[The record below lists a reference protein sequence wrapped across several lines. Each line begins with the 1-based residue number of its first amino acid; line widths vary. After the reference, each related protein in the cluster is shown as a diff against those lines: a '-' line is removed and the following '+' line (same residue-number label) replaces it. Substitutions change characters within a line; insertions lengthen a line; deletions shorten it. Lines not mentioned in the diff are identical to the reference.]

1 MTSILRSFA
10 WRIAIGY
17 GVLFGL
23 SGFALLA
30 FIYVSTEGFTT
41 RQMEAVIEAE
51 VQGLAER
58 YRVAGTRGLRALVD
72 ERLARNPASSSIYLL
87 ADPRFRVLAGNLSSW
102 PEAARSTD
110 PWIEFELYAAGD
122 ADRREVHRARAR
134 HFQLPH
140 GFHLLVGRNMRDFEH
155 MRSAIFRTTAWGVGI
170 AAVLAFVI
178 AWRLRR
184 SVVARIESINRTS
197 RRIMEGELSERIRSH
212 GSGDEF
218 DELITNLNAMLE
230 RIESL
235 MEDVRRVSDN
245 VAHDLRT
252 PLGRLRTR
260 LERLRDAEGDGVS
273 AELAEA
279 ALEEAD
285 QMLATFNALLRIA
298 RIETRQRRHAF
309 ERVNL
314 ATVGND
320 VADLYAPVAE
330 SRGITF
336 RHSGIEAPVDGDAF
350 ERVNLATV
358 GNDVADLY
366 APVAESRGITF
377 RHSGIEAP
385 VDGDADLI
393 FQSLANLLDN
403 AMKYTP
409 EGGAVTLHVTSD
421 DDAVT
426 VVVADSGPGVPPEE
440 REAVLRR
447 FYRLE
452 PARSTP
458 GSGLGLSLVA
468 AVAELHEATLELED
482 NAPGLLVRLRFRRG
496 G

>member
-30 FIYVSTEGFTT
+30 FIYVSTEGFMT

-87 ADPRFRVLAGNLSSW
+87 ADSRFRVLAGNLSSW

-110 PWIEFELYAAGD
+110 PWIEFELYTTGD
-122 ADRREVHRARAR
+122 ADRGEAHRARAR
-134 HFQLPH
+134 HFRLRR

-170 AAVLAFVI
+170 ASVLAFVI

-197 RRIMEGELSERIRSH
+197 RRIVEGELSERIRSH

-218 DELITNLNAMLE
+218 DELIANLNAMLE

-260 LERLRDAEGDGVS
+260 LERLRDAEGDGAS

-279 ALEEAD
+279 ALAEAD

-330 SRGITF
+330 SRGIT
-336 RHSGIEAPVDGDAF
+336 
-350 ERVNLATV
+350 L
-358 GNDVADLY
+358 
-366 APVAESRGITF
+366 

-409 EGGAVTLHVTSD
+409 EGGAVTLHVTSGAD
-421 DDAVT
+421 TVT

-440 REAVLRR
+440 RDAVLRR

-452 PARSTP
+452 PARSAP
-458 GSGLGLSLVA
+458 GSGLGLSLVT
-468 AVAELHEATLELED
+468 AVAELHEAALTLED
-482 NAPGLLVRLRFRRG
+482 NGPGLLVRLRFRRG
-496 G
+496 A

>member
-1 MTSILRSFA
+1 MAPRPVTPILRSFA

-23 SGFALLA
+23 SGLALLA
-30 FIYVSTEGFTT
+30 FIYVSTEGYMT

-58 YRVAGTRGLRALVD
+58 YRVAGTRGLRALVG

-87 ADPRFRVLAGNLSSW
+87 ADPGFRVLAGNLSSW
-102 PEAARSTD
+102 PEAARGAD
-110 PWIEFELYAAGD
+110 PWIEFELYTTGD

-134 HFQLPH
+134 HFQLRR
-140 GFHLLVGRNMRDFEH
+140 GFHLLVGRNMRDFEQ
-155 MRSAIFRTTAWGVGI
+155 MRSAIFRTTAWGVGV
-170 AAVLAFVI
+170 AALLAFVI

-197 RRIMEGELSERIRSH
+197 RRIMKGELSERIRSH

-260 LERLRDAEGDGVS
+260 LERLRDAEGDGAS
-273 AELAEA
+273 AALAEA

-298 RIETRQRRHAF
+298 RIETRQRRH
-309 ERVNL
+309 
-314 ATVGND
+314 
-320 VADLYAPVAE
+320 
-330 SRGITF
+330 
-336 RHSGIEAPVDGDAF
+336 AF

-421 DDAVT
+421 DDTVT
-426 VVVADSGPGVPPEE
+426 VVVADSGAGVPPEE

-452 PARSTP
+452 PARGAP

-468 AVAELHEATLELED
+468 AVAELHEATLMLED
-482 NAPGLLVRLRFRRG
+482 NAPGLVVRLRFRRG
-496 G
+496 GI

>member
-102 PEAARSTD
+102 PDAARSTD
-110 PWIEFELYAAGD
+110 PWIEFELYTAGD
-122 ADRREVHRARAR
+122 VDRREVHRARAR

-336 RHSGIEAPVDGDAF
+336 RHSGIEAPVDGDA
-350 ERVNLATV
+350 
-358 GNDVADLY
+358 
-366 APVAESRGITF
+366 
-377 RHSGIEAP
+377 
-385 VDGDADLI
+385 DLI

>member
-1 MTSILRSFA
+1 VTSITRSFA
-10 WRIAIGY
+10 WRIAVGY
-17 GVLFGL
+17 GLLFGL
-23 SGFALLA
+23 SGLALLT

-58 YRVAGTRGLRALVD
+58 YRVAGTRGLRALVR
-72 ERLARNPASSSIYLL
+72 ERIARNPASSSIYLL
-87 ADPRFRVLAGNLSSW
+87 ADSRFRVLAGNLSSW
-102 PEAARSTD
+102 PEVARGAD
-110 PWIEFELYAAGD
+110 PWVEFDLYTTD
-122 ADRREVHRARAR
+122 ETERREAHRARAR
-134 HFQLPH
+134 HFQLRR
-140 GFHLLVGRNMRDFEH
+140 GYHLLVGRNMRDFEE
-155 MRSAIFRTTAWGVGI
+155 MRSAIFRTVAWGIVI
-170 AAVLAFVI
+170 AAALALVI

-197 RRIMEGELSERIRSH
+197 RRIMEGELSERIESQ

-218 DELITNLNAMLE
+218 DELVTNLNAMLE
-230 RIESL
+230 RIETL
-235 MEDVRRVSDN
+235 MDDVRRVSDN

-260 LERLRDAEGDGVS
+260 LEQLRDAGDGGAS

-279 ALEEAD
+279 ALGEAD

-309 ERVNL
+309 SRVDL
-314 ATVGND
+314 ATIGDD
-320 VADLYAPVAE
+320 VADLYAPIAE
-330 SRGITF
+330 SRDITL
-336 RHSGIEAPVDGDAF
+336 RHSGIA
-350 ERVNLATV
+350 
-358 GNDVADLY
+358 
-366 APVAESRGITF
+366 
-377 RHSGIEAP
+377 AP
-385 VDGDADLI
+385 VDGDADLL

-409 EGGAVTLHVTSD
+409 EGGSVTLHVTSD
-421 DDAVT
+421 DDTVT
-426 VVVADSGPGVPPEE
+426 VVVADTGPGVPPGE

-468 AVAELHEATLELED
+468 AVVQLHEATMALED
-482 NAPGLLVRLRFRRG
+482 NDPGLVVRLRFKLGR
-496 G
+496 

>member
-1 MTSILRSFA
+1 MTPILRSFA

-23 SGFALLA
+23 SGLALLA
-30 FIYVSTEGFTT
+30 FIYVSTEGYMT

-58 YRVAGTRGLRALVD
+58 YRVGGTRGLRALVG

-87 ADPRFRVLAGNLSSW
+87 ADPGFRVLAGNLSSW
-102 PEAARSTD
+102 PEAARGAD

-134 HFQLPH
+134 HFQLRR
-140 GFHLLVGRNMRDFEH
+140 GFHLLVGRNMRDFEQ
-155 MRSAIFRTTAWGVGI
+155 MRSAIFRTTAWGGGV
-170 AAVLAFVI
+170 AALLAFVI

-260 LERLRDAEGDGVS
+260 LERLRDAAGDGAS

-314 ATVGND
+314 ATVGD
-320 VADLYAPVAE
+320 
-330 SRGITF
+330 
-336 RHSGIEAPVDGDAF
+336 
-350 ERVNLATV
+350 
-358 GNDVADLY
+358 DVADLY

-421 DDAVT
+421 DDTVT

-452 PARSTP
+452 PARSAP

-468 AVAELHEATLELED
+468 AVAELHEATLTLED
-482 NAPGLLVRLRFRRG
+482 NAPGLVVRLRFRRG
-496 G
+496 GS

>member
-1 MTSILRSFA
+1 MSSILRSFA

-30 FIYVSTEGFTT
+30 FINVSTEGYMT

-72 ERLARNPASSSIYLL
+72 ERVARNPASSSIYLL

-134 HFQLPH
+134 HFQLRR

-155 MRSAIFRTTAWGVGI
+155 MRSAVFRATAWGVGI

-184 SVVARIESINRTS
+184 SVVGRIESINRTS
-197 RRIMEGELSERIRSH
+197 RRIMKGELSERIPSH

-235 MEDVRRVSDN
+235 MDDVRRVSDN

-260 LERLRDAEGDGVS
+260 LERLRDAQGDGAS
-273 AELAEA
+273 A
-279 ALEEAD
+279 ALVESALAEAD

-309 ERVNL
+309 ERV
-314 ATVGND
+314 D
-320 VADLYAPVAE
+320 
-330 SRGITF
+330 
-336 RHSGIEAPVDGDAF
+336 
-350 ERVNLATV
+350 LATV

-421 DDAVT
+421 DDSVT
-426 VVVADSGPGVPPEE
+426 VVVADSGPGVAPEE
-440 REAVLRR
+440 REAVFRR

-452 PARSTP
+452 PARSAP

-468 AVAELHEATLELED
+468 AVAELHEATLKLED
-482 NAPGLLVRLRFRRG
+482 NAPGLVVRLRFRRG

>member
-1 MTSILRSFA
+1 MTSITRSIA

-17 GVLFGL
+17 AVLFGVSVL
-23 SGFALLA
+23 ALLV
-30 FIYVSTEGFTT
+30 FIYVSTQGYMT

-58 YRVAGTRGLRALVD
+58 YRAAGVRGLRTLIRD
-72 ERLARNPASSSIYLL
+72 RIARNPASSSIYLL
-87 ADPRFRVLAGNLSSW
+87 ADPQFRVLAGNLSKW
-102 PEAARSTD
+102 PDAARDAD
-110 PWIEFELYAAGD
+110 PWVEFDLYTTD
-122 ADRREVHRARAR
+122 EADRRVVHRARVR
-134 HFQLPH
+134 HFQLRR
-140 GFHLLVGRNMRDFEH
+140 GFHLLVGRNLRDFET
-155 MRSAIFRTTAWGVGI
+155 MRSAIVRNVAWGIGVAG
-170 AAVLAFVI
+170 VLAVAI
-178 AWRLRR
+178 ACWLRR
-184 SVVARIESINRTS
+184 SVTTRIESINRTS
-197 RRIMEGELSERIRSH
+197 RRIMEGELSQRIESH

-218 DELITNLNAMLE
+218 DELVANLNAMLA
-230 RIESL
+230 RIETL

-260 LERLRDAEGDGVS
+260 LERLRDASGDS
-273 AELAEA
+273 ASAPLAEA
-279 ALEEAD
+279 ALTEAD

-309 ERVNL
+309 EQVDL
-314 ATVGND
+314 ATVGDD

-330 SRGITF
+330 SRGVTF
-336 RHSGIEAPVDGDAF
+336 RHSGIAAPV
-350 ERVNLATV
+350 E
-358 GNDVADLY
+358 
-366 APVAESRGITF
+366 
-377 RHSGIEAP
+377 
-385 VDGDADLI
+385 GDADLI

-409 EGGAVTLHVTSD
+409 GGGAVTLQVTSD
-421 DDAVT
+421 DDTVT
-426 VVVADSGPGVPPEE
+426 VLVADTGSGVPPEK

-468 AVAELHEATLELED
+468 AVAQLHEAVLTLGD
-482 NAPGLLVRLRFRRG
+482 NAPGLVVRLQFRRARQLSQAVPTTPPVG
-496 G
+496 

>member
-1 MTSILRSFA
+1 MAPRPVTPILRSFA

-23 SGFALLA
+23 SGLALLA
-30 FIYVSTEGFTT
+30 FIYVSTEGYMT

-58 YRVAGTRGLRALVD
+58 YRIAGTRGLRALVG

-87 ADPRFRVLAGNLSSW
+87 ADPGFRVLAGNLSSW
-102 PEAARSTD
+102 PEAARGAD
-110 PWIEFELYAAGD
+110 PWIEFELYTTGD

-134 HFQLPH
+134 HFQLRR
-140 GFHLLVGRNMRDFEH
+140 GFHLLVGRNMRDFEQ
-155 MRSAIFRTTAWGVGI
+155 MRSAIFRTTAWGVGV
-170 AAVLAFVI
+170 AALLAFVI

-260 LERLRDAEGDGVS
+260 LERLRDAEGDGAS
-273 AELAEA
+273 AALAEA

-298 RIETRQRRHAF
+298 RIETRQRRH
-309 ERVNL
+309 
-314 ATVGND
+314 
-320 VADLYAPVAE
+320 
-330 SRGITF
+330 
-336 RHSGIEAPVDGDAF
+336 AF

-421 DDAVT
+421 DDTVT
-426 VVVADSGPGVPPEE
+426 VVVADSGPGVPPDE

-452 PARSTP
+452 PARSAP

-468 AVAELHEATLELED
+468 AVAELHEATLMLED
-482 NAPGLLVRLRFRRG
+482 NAPGLVVRLRFRRG
-496 G
+496 GI

>member
-1 MTSILRSFA
+1 MTSITRSIA
-10 WRIAIGY
+10 WRIAVGY
-17 GVLFGL
+17 AVLFGVSVL
-23 SGFALLA
+23 ALLV
-30 FIYVSTEGFTT
+30 FIYVSTQGYMT

-58 YRVAGTRGLRALVD
+58 YRVAGVRGLRALVRD
-72 ERLARNPASSSIYLL
+72 RIARNPASSSIYLL
-87 ADPRFRVLAGNLSSW
+87 ADPKFRVLAGNLNRW
-102 PEAARSTD
+102 PDPARGAEPWVEFGLYTTD
-110 PWIEFELYAAGD
+110 E

-134 HFQLPH
+134 HFQLRR
-140 GFHLLVGRNMRDFEH
+140 GFHLLVGRNLRDYEA
-155 MRSAIFRTTAWGVGI
+155 MRSAIVRNVAWGI
-170 AAVLAFVI
+170 AVAGVLAIAI
-178 AWRLRR
+178 AWWLRR
-184 SVVARIESINRTS
+184 SVTTRIESINRTS
-197 RRIMEGELSERIRSH
+197 RRIMEGELSERIESR

-218 DELITNLNAMLE
+218 DELVANLNAMLA
-230 RIESL
+230 RIETL
-235 MEDVRRVSDN
+235 MDDVRRVSDN

-260 LERLRDAEGDGVS
+260 LEQLRDAGGDGDS
-273 AELAEA
+273 AVLAEA
-279 ALEEAD
+279 ALSEAD

-309 ERVNL
+309 ERVDL
-314 ATVGND
+314 ATIGDD

-336 RHSGIEAPVDGDAF
+336 RHSGISAPI
-350 ERVNLATV
+350 N
-358 GNDVADLY
+358 
-366 APVAESRGITF
+366 
-377 RHSGIEAP
+377 
-385 VDGDADLI
+385 GDADLL

-421 DDAVT
+421 DDTVS
-426 VVVADSGPGVPPEE
+426 VVVADTGPGVPPGE

-458 GSGLGLSLVA
+458 GSGLGLSLVS
-468 AVAELHEATLELED
+468 AVAQLHEAELTLED
-482 NAPGLLVRLRFRRG
+482 NGPGLVVRLRFRRVG
-496 G
+496 

>member
-1 MTSILRSFA
+1 MTSITRSIA
-10 WRIAIGY
+10 WRIAVGY
-17 GVLFGL
+17 AVLFGASVL
-23 SGFALLA
+23 ALLV
-30 FIYVSTEGFTT
+30 FIYVSTEGFMT

-58 YRVAGTRGLRALVD
+58 YRVGGVRGLRALLRDRVQ
-72 ERLARNPASSSIYLL
+72 RNPASSSIYLL
-87 ADPRFRVLAGNLSSW
+87 ADPGFRVVAGNLSNW
-102 PEAARSTD
+102 PRAARGAE
-110 PWIEFELYAAGD
+110 PWIEFELYATDESDG
-122 ADRREVHRARAR
+122 REVHRARAR
-134 HFQLPH
+134 HFQLRR
-140 GFHLLVGRNMRDFEH
+140 GFHLLVGRNLRDYEA
-155 MRSAIFRTTAWGVGI
+155 MRSAIVRNVAWGIGVAGLL
-170 AAVLAFVI
+170 AVAI
-178 AWRLRR
+178 AWWLRR
-184 SVVARIESINRTS
+184 SVATRVESINRTA
-197 RRIMEGELSERIRSH
+197 RRIMEGELSERIESR

-218 DELITNLNAMLE
+218 DDLVANLNAMLA
-230 RIESL
+230 RIETL

-260 LERLRDAEGDGVS
+260 LEQLRDASGDS
-273 AELAEA
+273 ASAPLAEA
-279 ALEEAD
+279 ALNEAD

-309 ERVNL
+309 ERVDL
-314 ATVGND
+314 ATVGDD

-336 RHSGIEAPVDGDAF
+336 RHSGIAAPV
-350 ERVNLATV
+350 E
-358 GNDVADLY
+358 
-366 APVAESRGITF
+366 
-377 RHSGIEAP
+377 
-385 VDGDADLI
+385 GDADLL

-409 EGGAVTLHVTSD
+409 EGGAVTLHVTADHDS
-421 DDAVT
+421 VT

-440 REAVLRR
+440 REGVLRR

-468 AVAELHEATLELED
+468 AVAQLHEAVLALED
-482 NAPGLLVRLRFRRG
+482 NAPGLVVRMRFRRAG
-496 G
+496 

>member
-1 MTSILRSFA
+1 MTSITRSIA
-10 WRIAIGY
+10 WRIAVGY
-17 GVLFGL
+17 AVLFGASVL
-23 SGFALLA
+23 ALLV
-30 FIYVSTEGFTT
+30 FIYVSTEGFMA

-58 YRVAGTRGLRALVD
+58 YRAGGVRGLRALLR
-72 ERLARNPASSSIYLL
+72 ERTARNPASSSIYLL
-87 ADPRFRVLAGNLSSW
+87 ADPNFRVLAGNLSDW
-102 PEAARSTD
+102 PQAARGED
-110 PWIEFELYAAGD
+110 PWVEFELYATDD
-122 ADRREVHRARAR
+122 ADGHEVHRARVR
-134 HFQLPH
+134 HFQLRR
-140 GFHLLVGRNMRDFEH
+140 GFHLLVGRNLRDFEA
-155 MRSAIFRTTAWGVGI
+155 MRSAIVRNVAWGIGVAG
-170 AAVLAFVI
+170 VLAIAI
-178 AWRLRR
+178 AWWLRR
-184 SVVARIESINRTS
+184 SVTTRIESINRTS
-197 RRIMEGELSERIRSH
+197 RRIMEGELSERIESR

-218 DELITNLNAMLE
+218 DELVANLNAMLA
-230 RIESL
+230 RIETL

-260 LERLRDAEGDGVS
+260 LEQLRDASGDS
-273 AELAEA
+273 ASAPLAED
-279 ALEEAD
+279 ALNEAD

-309 ERVNL
+309 ERVDL
-314 ATVGND
+314 ATVGDD

-330 SRGITF
+330 SRGIIF
-336 RHSGIEAPVDGDAF
+336 RHSGIAAPV
-350 ERVNLATV
+350 E
-358 GNDVADLY
+358 
-366 APVAESRGITF
+366 
-377 RHSGIEAP
+377 
-385 VDGDADLI
+385 GDADLL

-426 VVVADSGPGVPPEE
+426 VVVADTGPGVPPEE

-452 PARSTP
+452 PARTTP

-468 AVAELHEATLELED
+468 AVAQLHEAALTLED
-482 NAPGLLVRLRFRRG
+482 NGPGLVARLRFGRAR
-496 G
+496 

>member
-1 MTSILRSFA
+1 MTPILRSFA

-30 FIYVSTEGFTT
+30 FIYVSTEGYMT

-58 YRVAGTRGLRALVD
+58 YRVAGTRGLRALVG

-87 ADPRFRVLAGNLSSW
+87 ADPGFRVLAGNLSSW
-102 PEAARSTD
+102 PEVARGAD

-134 HFQLPH
+134 HFQLRR
-140 GFHLLVGRNMRDFEH
+140 GFHLLVGRNMRDFEQ
-155 MRSAIFRTTAWGVGI
+155 MRSAIFRTTAWGVGV
-170 AAVLAFVI
+170 AALLAFVI

-260 LERLRDAEGDGVS
+260 LERLRDAEGDGAS

-298 RIETRQRRHAF
+298 RIETGQRRH
-309 ERVNL
+309 
-314 ATVGND
+314 
-320 VADLYAPVAE
+320 
-330 SRGITF
+330 
-336 RHSGIEAPVDGDAF
+336 AF

-421 DDAVT
+421 DDTVT
-426 VVVADSGPGVPPEE
+426 VVVADSGAGVPPEE

-452 PARSTP
+452 PARSAP

-468 AVAELHEATLELED
+468 AVAELHEATLTLED
-482 NAPGLLVRLRFRRG
+482 NAPGLMVRLRFKRG
-496 G
+496 RI

>member
-1 MTSILRSFA
+1 MSSVMRSIA
-10 WRIAIGY
+10 WRIAVGY
-17 GVLFGL
+17 AVLFGASVL
-23 SGFALLA
+23 ALLV
-30 FIYVSTEGFTT
+30 FIYVSTEGFMT

-58 YRVAGTRGLRALVD
+58 YRVGRVRGLRALLRD
-72 ERLARNPASSSIYLL
+72 RLQRNPASSSIYLL
-87 ADPRFRVLAGNLSSW
+87 ADPNFRVLAGNLSNW
-102 PEAARSTD
+102 PQAARGTE
-110 PWIEFELYAAGD
+110 PWVEFELYTTD
-122 ADRREVHRARAR
+122 DSDDREVHRARAR
-134 HFQLPH
+134 HFQLRR
-140 GFHLLVGRNMRDFEH
+140 GFHLLVGRNLRDFES
-155 MRSAIFRTTAWGVGI
+155 MRSAIVRNVAWGIGVAGLL
-170 AAVLAFVI
+170 AVAI
-178 AWRLRR
+178 AWWLRR
-184 SVVARIESINRTS
+184 SVTTRIESINRTA
-197 RRIMEGELSERIRSH
+197 RRIMQGELSERIESR

-218 DELITNLNAMLE
+218 DELVGNLNAMLA
-230 RIESL
+230 RIETL

-260 LERLRDAEGDGVS
+260 LERLRDASGDGAS
-273 AELAEA
+273 APLAEA
-279 ALEEAD
+279 ALNEAD

-309 ERVNL
+309 ERVDL
-314 ATVGND
+314 ATVGDD
-320 VADLYAPVAE
+320 VSDLYAPVAE

-336 RHSGIEAPVDGDAF
+336 RHSGIAAPV
-350 ERVNLATV
+350 E
-358 GNDVADLY
+358 
-366 APVAESRGITF
+366 
-377 RHSGIEAP
+377 
-385 VDGDADLI
+385 GDADLL

-421 DDAVT
+421 DDSVT

-468 AVAELHEATLELED
+468 AVAQLHEAELRLED
-482 NAPGLLVRLRFRRG
+482 NAPGLVVRMRFRRAG
-496 G
+496 

>member
-1 MTSILRSFA
+1 MVSITRSFA

-17 GVLFGL
+17 GLLFGL
-23 SGFALLA
+23 SGLALLA
-30 FIYVSTEGFTT
+30 FIYVSAASYMT

-58 YRVAGTRGLRALVD
+58 YRVAGVRGLRVLVG

-87 ADPRFRVLAGNLSSW
+87 ADPGFRVLVGNLSDW
-102 PEAARSTD
+102 PRAARGTE
-110 PWIEFELYAAGD
+110 PWIEFELYTTGE
-122 ADRREVHRARAR
+122 ADRRGVHRARAR
-134 HFQLPH
+134 HFRLRR
-140 GFHLLVGRNMRDFEH
+140 GFHLLVGRNMRDFEE
-155 MRSAIFRTTAWGVGI
+155 MRSAIFRTVAWGIVI
-170 AAVLAFVI
+170 AAGLAFFI
-178 AWRLRR
+178 AWRLRG

-197 RRIMEGELSERIRSH
+197 RRIMEGELSERIESH

-218 DELITNLNAMLE
+218 DDLAANLNAMLE
-230 RIESL
+230 RMETL
-235 MEDVRRVSDN
+235 MDDVRRVSDN

-260 LERLRDAEGDGVS
+260 LEELRDAGGNGASS
-273 AELAEA
+273 ALAEA
-279 ALEEAD
+279 ALGEAD

-298 RIETRQRRHAF
+298 RIETGQRRHAF
-309 ERVNL
+309 QRVDV
-314 ATVGND
+314 AAIGDD
-320 VADLYAPVAE
+320 VADLYAPIAE
-330 SRGITF
+330 SRDITF
-336 RHSGIEAPVDGDAF
+336 RHSGIA
-350 ERVNLATV
+350 
-358 GNDVADLY
+358 
-366 APVAESRGITF
+366 
-377 RHSGIEAP
+377 AP

-409 EGGAVTLHVTSD
+409 GGGAVTLQVTSD
-421 DDAVT
+421 DDTVT
-426 VVVADSGPGVPPEE
+426 VLVADTGSGVPPAE

-468 AVAELHEATLELED
+468 AVAQLHEAVLTLED
-482 NAPGLLVRLRFRRG
+482 NAPGLVVRLQFRRARQLPQAVPTAPPVG
-496 G
+496 

>member
-1 MTSILRSFA
+1 MTSVLRSFA

-30 FIYVSTEGFTT
+30 FIYVSTEGFMT

-110 PWIEFELYAAGD
+110 PWIEFELYTTGD
-122 ADRREVHRARAR
+122 AERREVHRARAR
-134 HFQLPH
+134 HFQLRR

-197 RRIMEGELSERIRSH
+197 RRIMKGELSERIRSH

-336 RHSGIEAPVDGDAF
+336 RHSGIEAPVDGDA
-350 ERVNLATV
+350 
-358 GNDVADLY
+358 
-366 APVAESRGITF
+366 
-377 RHSGIEAP
+377 
-385 VDGDADLI
+385 DLI

-421 DDAVT
+421 DDTVT
-426 VVVADSGPGVPPEE
+426 VVVADNGPGVPSEE

-452 PARSTP
+452 PARSAP

-482 NAPGLLVRLRFRRG
+482 NAPGLVVRLRFRRG
-496 G
+496 GI

>member
-1 MTSILRSFA
+1 MAPRPVTPILRSFA

-23 SGFALLA
+23 SGLALLA
-30 FIYVSTEGFTT
+30 FIYVSTEGYMT

-58 YRVAGTRGLRALVD
+58 YRIAGTRGLRALVG
-72 ERLARNPASSSIYLL
+72 ERLVRNPASSSIYLL
-87 ADPRFRVLAGNLSSW
+87 ADPGFRVLAGNLSSW
-102 PEAARSTD
+102 PEAARGAD
-110 PWIEFELYAAGD
+110 PWIEFELYTTGD

-134 HFQLPH
+134 HFRLRR
-140 GFHLLVGRNMRDFEH
+140 GFHLLVGRNMRDFEQ
-155 MRSAIFRTTAWGVGI
+155 MRSAIFRTTAWGVGV
-170 AAVLAFVI
+170 AALLAFVI

-260 LERLRDAEGDGVS
+260 LERLRDAEGDGAS

-298 RIETRQRRHAF
+298 RIETGQRRHAF

-314 ATVGND
+314 ATIGND

-330 SRGITF
+330 SRGIT
-336 RHSGIEAPVDGDAF
+336 
-350 ERVNLATV
+350 L
-358 GNDVADLY
+358 
-366 APVAESRGITF
+366 

-409 EGGAVTLHVTSD
+409 EGGVVTLHVTSD
-421 DDAVT
+421 DDTVT

-452 PARSTP
+452 PARSAP

-468 AVAELHEATLELED
+468 AVAELHEAALMLED
-482 NAPGLLVRLRFRRG
+482 NAPGLVVRLRFKRG
-496 G
+496 GI

>member
-1 MTSILRSFA
+1 MTSITRSIA
-10 WRIAIGY
+10 WRIAVGY
-17 GVLFGL
+17 AVLFGASVL
-23 SGFALLA
+23 ALLV
-30 FIYVSTEGFTT
+30 FIYVSTEGFMT

-58 YRVAGTRGLRALVD
+58 YRVGGVRGLRALLRD
-72 ERLARNPASSSIYLL
+72 RLQRNPASSSIYLL
-87 ADPRFRVLAGNLSSW
+87 ADPSFRVVTGNLSNW
-102 PEAARSTD
+102 PQAARGAE
-110 PWIEFELYAAGD
+110 PWIEFELYITD
-122 ADRREVHRARAR
+122 EADGREVHRARAR
-134 HFQLPH
+134 HFQLRR
-140 GFHLLVGRNMRDFEH
+140 GFHLLVGRNLRDFEA
-155 MRSAIFRTTAWGVGI
+155 MRSAIVRNVAWGIGVAGLL
-170 AAVLAFVI
+170 AVAI
-178 AWRLRR
+178 AWWLRR
-184 SVVARIESINRTS
+184 SVTTRIESINRTS
-197 RRIMEGELSERIRSH
+197 RRIMEGELSERIESR

-218 DELITNLNAMLE
+218 DELVANLNAMLA
-230 RIESL
+230 RIETL

-260 LERLRDAEGDGVS
+260 LEQLRDASGDS
-273 AELAEA
+273 APAPLADEA
-279 ALEEAD
+279 LREAD

-309 ERVNL
+309 ERVDL
-314 ATVGND
+314 ATVGDD

-330 SRGITF
+330 SRGIAF
-336 RHSGIEAPVDGDAF
+336 RHSGIAAPV
-350 ERVNLATV
+350 E
-358 GNDVADLY
+358 
-366 APVAESRGITF
+366 
-377 RHSGIEAP
+377 
-385 VDGDADLI
+385 GDADLL

-421 DDAVT
+421 DDSAT

-452 PARSTP
+452 PARSAP

-468 AVAELHEATLELED
+468 AVAQLHEAELTLED
-482 NAPGLLVRLRFRRG
+482 NAPGLVVRMRFRRAG
-496 G
+496 

>member
-30 FIYVSTEGFTT
+30 FIYVSTEGYMT

-58 YRVAGTRGLRALVD
+58 YRAAGTRGLRALVG

-102 PEAARSTD
+102 PEAARSAD
-110 PWIEFELYAAGD
+110 PWIEFELYATGD

-134 HFQLPH
+134 HFQLRR
-140 GFHLLVGRNMRDFEH
+140 GFHLLVGRNMRDFEQ

-260 LERLRDAEGDGVS
+260 LERLRDAGGGDGDGVS
-273 AELAEA
+273 AELVEA
-279 ALEEAD
+279 ALDEAD

-309 ERVNL
+309 ERVDL
-314 ATVGND
+314 ATIG
-320 VADLYAPVAE
+320 
-330 SRGITF
+330 T
-336 RHSGIEAPVDGDAF
+336 
-350 ERVNLATV
+350 
-358 GNDVADLY
+358 DVADLY

-385 VDGDADLI
+385 VDGDADLL

-440 REAVLRR
+440 RDAVLRR

-452 PARSTP
+452 PARSAP

-468 AVAELHEATLELED
+468 AVAELHEATLTLAD
-482 NAPGLLVRLRFRRG
+482 NAPGLVVRLRFRRG

>member
-1 MTSILRSFA
+1 MTSITRSIA

-17 GVLFGL
+17 AVLFGCSVL
-23 SGFALLA
+23 ALLV
-30 FIYVSTEGFTT
+30 FVYVSTQDFMT

-58 YRVAGTRGLRALVD
+58 YRVAGVRGLRVLVG
-72 ERLARNPASSSIYLL
+72 ERISRNPASSSVYLL
-87 ADPRFRVLAGNLSSW
+87 ADPKFRVLAGNLSRW
-102 PEAARSTD
+102 PQAAREAD
-110 PWIEFELYAAGD
+110 PWVEFELYTTDAG
-122 ADRREVHRARAR
+122 DRREVHRARAR
-134 HFQLPH
+134 HFQLRR
-140 GFHLLVGRNMRDFEH
+140 GFHLLVGRNLRDFEE
-155 MRSAIFRTTAWGVGI
+155 MRSAILRNVAWGI
-170 AAVLAFVI
+170 AIAGVLAIAI

-184 SVVARIESINRTS
+184 SVTTRIESINRTS
-197 RRIMEGELSERIRSH
+197 RRIMEGELSERIESH

-218 DELITNLNAMLE
+218 DELVTNLNAMLA
-230 RIESL
+230 RIETL
-235 MEDVRRVSDN
+235 MDDVRRVSDN

-260 LERLRDAEGDGVS
+260 LEQLRDAGGDD
-273 AELAEA
+273 ATA
-279 ALEEAD
+279 ALAQAALSEAD

-309 ERVNL
+309 ERLDL
-314 ATVGND
+314 ATIGDD

-330 SRGITF
+330 SRGIAF
-336 RHSGIEAPVDGDAF
+336 RHSGIA
-350 ERVNLATV
+350 
-358 GNDVADLY
+358 
-366 APVAESRGITF
+366 
-377 RHSGIEAP
+377 AP
-385 VDGDADLI
+385 VDGDADLL

-409 EGGAVTLHVTSD
+409 DGGTVTLHVTSD
-421 DDAVT
+421 DDSVS

-452 PARSTP
+452 PARGTP

-468 AVAELHEATLELED
+468 AVAQLHEAVLTLED
-482 NAPGLLVRLRFRRG
+482 NAPGLVVRLRFRRAG
-496 G
+496 

>member
-10 WRIAIGY
+10 GRIAIGY

-23 SGFALLA
+23 SGLALLA
-30 FIYVSTEGFTT
+30 FIYVSTEGYTT

-102 PEAARSTD
+102 PESARGAD
-110 PWIEFELYAAGD
+110 PWIEFELYTTGD

-134 HFQLPH
+134 HFQLRR
-140 GFHLLVGRNMRDFEH
+140 GFHLLVGRNMRDFEQ
-155 MRSAIFRTTAWGVGI
+155 MRSAIFRTTALGVGI
-170 AAVLAFVI
+170 AAVLALVI

-197 RRIMEGELSERIRSH
+197 RRIMEGELSERIRSQ

-218 DELITNLNAMLE
+218 DELITSLNAMLE

-260 LERLRDAEGDGVS
+260 LERLRDAEGDGAS
-273 AELAEA
+273 AKLADA

-336 RHSGIEAPVDGDAF
+336 RHSGIEAPVDGDA
-350 ERVNLATV
+350 
-358 GNDVADLY
+358 DL
-366 APVAESRGITF
+366 
-377 RHSGIEAP
+377 
-385 VDGDADLI
+385 L

-421 DDAVT
+421 ADTVT
-426 VVVADSGPGVPPEE
+426 VVVADSGPGVPPDE

-452 PARSTP
+452 PARSAP

-468 AVAELHEATLELED
+468 AVAELHEATLTLED
-482 NAPGLLVRLRFRRG
+482 NTPGLVVRLRLRRG

>member
-1 MTSILRSFA
+1 MTAITRSIA

-17 GVLFGL
+17 AVLFGCSVL
-23 SGFALLA
+23 ALLV
-30 FIYVSTEGFTT
+30 FVYVSTQDFMT

-58 YRVAGTRGLRALVD
+58 YRVAGVRGLRVLVG
-72 ERLARNPASSSIYLL
+72 ERISRNPASSSVYLL
-87 ADPRFRVLAGNLSSW
+87 ADPKFRVLAGNLSRW
-102 PEAARSTD
+102 PQAARGTD
-110 PWIEFELYAAGD
+110 QWVEFELYTTDAG
-122 ADRREVHRARAR
+122 DRREVHRARAR
-134 HFQLPH
+134 HFQLRR
-140 GFHLLVGRNMRDFEH
+140 GFHLLVGRNLRDFEE
-155 MRSAIFRTTAWGVGI
+155 MRSAIFRNVAWGIAI
-170 AAVLAFVI
+170 AAVLAIAI

-184 SVVARIESINRTS
+184 SVTTRIESINRTS
-197 RRIMEGELSERIRSH
+197 RRIMEGELSQRIESH

-218 DELITNLNAMLE
+218 DELVTNLNAMLA
-230 RIESL
+230 RIETL
-235 MEDVRRVSDN
+235 MDDVRRVSDN

-260 LERLRDAEGDGVS
+260 LEQLRDAGGDD
-273 AELAEA
+273 ATA
-279 ALEEAD
+279 ALAQAALSEAD

-309 ERVNL
+309 ERLDL
-314 ATVGND
+314 ATIGDD
-320 VADLYAPVAE
+320 VADLYAPVAD

-336 RHSGIEAPVDGDAF
+336 RHSGIA
-350 ERVNLATV
+350 
-358 GNDVADLY
+358 
-366 APVAESRGITF
+366 
-377 RHSGIEAP
+377 AP
-385 VDGDADLI
+385 VDGDADLL

-409 EGGAVTLHVTSD
+409 DGGTVTLHVTSD
-421 DDAVT
+421 DDSVS

-452 PARSTP
+452 PARGTP

-468 AVAELHEATLELED
+468 AVAQLHEAVLTLED
-482 NAPGLLVRLRFRRG
+482 NAPGLVVRLRFRRVG
-496 G
+496 

>member
-1 MTSILRSFA
+1 MTSITRSIA
-10 WRIAIGY
+10 WRIAVGY
-17 GVLFGL
+17 AVLFGASVL
-23 SGFALLA
+23 ALLV
-30 FIYVSTEGFTT
+30 FIYVSTEGFMA

-58 YRVAGTRGLRALVD
+58 YRVGGVRGLRALLRDRVQ
-72 ERLARNPASSSIYLL
+72 RNPASSSVYLL
-87 ADPRFRVLAGNLSSW
+87 ADANFRVLAGNLSNW
-102 PEAARSTD
+102 PQAARGAE
-110 PWIEFELYAAGD
+110 PWIEFELFTTDAADG
-122 ADRREVHRARAR
+122 REVHRARAR
-134 HFQLPH
+134 HFQLRR
-140 GFHLLVGRNMRDFEH
+140 GFHLLVGRNLRDYEA
-155 MRSAIFRTTAWGVGI
+155 MRSAIVRNVAWGIGVAGLL
-170 AAVLAFVI
+170 AVAI
-178 AWRLRR
+178 AWWLRR
-184 SVVARIESINRTS
+184 SVATRVESINRTA
-197 RRIMEGELSERIRSH
+197 RRIMEGELSERIESR

-218 DELITNLNAMLE
+218 DDLVANLNAMLA
-230 RIESL
+230 RIETL

-260 LERLRDAEGDGVS
+260 LERLRDASGDS
-273 AELAEA
+273 ASAALAED
-279 ALEEAD
+279 ALREAD

-309 ERVNL
+309 ERVDL
-314 ATVGND
+314 ATVGDD

-336 RHSGIEAPVDGDAF
+336 RHSGIAAPV
-350 ERVNLATV
+350 E
-358 GNDVADLY
+358 
-366 APVAESRGITF
+366 
-377 RHSGIEAP
+377 
-385 VDGDADLI
+385 GDADLL

-409 EGGAVTLHVTSD
+409 EGGAVTLHVTAD
-421 DDAVT
+421 DDYAT

-468 AVAELHEATLELED
+468 AVAQLHAAALTLED
-482 NAPGLLVRLRFRRG
+482 NAPGLVVRMRLRRAKRSLRPPARRSVA
-496 G
+496 

>member
-1 MTSILRSFA
+1 MTRSIA

-17 GVLFGL
+17 AVLFGVSVL
-23 SGFALLA
+23 ALLV
-30 FIYVSTEGFTT
+30 FVYVSTQGYMT

-58 YRVAGTRGLRALVD
+58 YRVGGVRGLRALLR
-72 ERLARNPASSSIYLL
+72 ERTARNPASSSIYLL
-87 ADPRFRVLAGNLSSW
+87 ADPNFRVLAGNLSNW
-102 PEAARSTD
+102 PQAARGAD
-110 PWIEFELYAAGD
+110 PWIEFELYAADD
-122 ADRREVHRARAR
+122 ADGREVHRARVR
-134 HFQLPH
+134 HFQLRR
-140 GFHLLVGRNMRDFEH
+140 GFHLLVGRNLRDFEA
-155 MRSAIFRTTAWGVGI
+155 MRSAIVRNVAWGIGVAG
-170 AAVLAFVI
+170 VLAIAI
-178 AWRLRR
+178 AWWLRR
-184 SVVARIESINRTS
+184 SVTTRIESINRTA
-197 RRIMEGELSERIRSH
+197 RRIMEGELSERIESG

-218 DELITNLNAMLE
+218 DELVANLNGMLA
-230 RIESL
+230 RIEAL

-260 LERLRDAEGDGVS
+260 LERLRDASGDGAS
-273 AELAEA
+273 APLAEA
-279 ALEEAD
+279 ALREAD

-309 ERVNL
+309 ERVDL
-314 ATVGND
+314 ATVGDD
-320 VADLYAPVAE
+320 VADLYAPFAE

-336 RHSGIEAPVDGDAF
+336 RHSGIAAPV
-350 ERVNLATV
+350 E
-358 GNDVADLY
+358 
-366 APVAESRGITF
+366 
-377 RHSGIEAP
+377 
-385 VDGDADLI
+385 GDADLL

-421 DDAVT
+421 DESVT
-426 VVVADSGPGVPPEE
+426 AVVADSGPGVPHEE

-458 GSGLGLSLVA
+458 GSGLGLSLVS
-468 AVAELHEATLELED
+468 AVAQLHEAALTLED
-482 NAPGLLVRLRFRRG
+482 NAPGLLVRLQLDRARR
-496 G
+496 

>member
-1 MTSILRSFA
+1 MAPRPVTPILRSFA

-23 SGFALLA
+23 SGLALLA
-30 FIYVSTEGFTT
+30 FIYVSTEGYMT

-58 YRVAGTRGLRALVD
+58 YRIAGTRGLRALVG
-72 ERLARNPASSSIYLL
+72 ERLVRNPASSSIYLL
-87 ADPRFRVLAGNLSSW
+87 ADPGFRVLAGNLSSW
-102 PEAARSTD
+102 PEAARGAD
-110 PWIEFELYAAGD
+110 PWIEFELYTTGD

-134 HFQLPH
+134 HFQLRR
-140 GFHLLVGRNMRDFEH
+140 GFHLLVGRNMRDFEQ
-155 MRSAIFRTTAWGVGI
+155 MRSAIFRTTAWGVGV
-170 AAVLAFVI
+170 AALLAFVI

-260 LERLRDAEGDGVS
+260 LERLRDAEGDGAS
-273 AELAEA
+273 AALAEA

-298 RIETRQRRHAF
+298 RIETRQRRH
-309 ERVNL
+309 
-314 ATVGND
+314 
-320 VADLYAPVAE
+320 
-330 SRGITF
+330 
-336 RHSGIEAPVDGDAF
+336 AF

-421 DDAVT
+421 DDTVT
-426 VVVADSGPGVPPEE
+426 VVVADSGPGVPPDE

-452 PARSTP
+452 PARSAP

-468 AVAELHEATLELED
+468 AVAELHEATLMLED
-482 NAPGLLVRLRFRRG
+482 NAPGLVVRLRFRRG
-496 G
+496 GI